1 MDVPPAGVFDA
12 LHELIRSRRSIRKWH
27 PDPVPA
33 QDLLLMLD
41 AARHAPS
48 DTNAQPWRF
57 VVVRRPE
64 TIAALEDAT
73 AQRLE
78 ALAASAPKEVAR
90 KVRVFARY
98 GARFRTAP
106 ALVVVVGRRYE
117 SRFTREIFAY
127 LLSPEALHK
136 LGEEESMK
144 STALASMNLL
154 LAAHALGY
162 GAVPMSG
169 PVLVA
174 PQEIK
179 ELLCLAEG
187 EEPHLVVALGRPA
200 EAPTGAGRR
209 PLADMV
215 MFID

>member
-1 MDVPPAGVFDA
+1 MAATSAFDA
-12 LHELIRSRRSIRKWH
+12 LHQLISTRRSIRKWL
-27 PDPVPA
+27 PDPVPDE
-33 QDLLLMLD
+33 DLLLMLD

-57 VVVRRPE
+57 VVVRRPDM
-64 TIAALEDAT
+64 IAAIEDAT
-73 AQRLE
+73 AGRLE
-78 ALAASAPKEVAR
+78 ALAATAPREVAR

-106 ALVVVVGRRYE
+106 CLIIVVGKRYE
-117 SRFTREIFAY
+117 SRFTREIFAH
-127 LLSPEALHK
+127 LISPEALRR
-136 LGEEESMK
+136 LGEEESIK

-174 PQEIK
+174 PEEIK
-179 ELLCLAEG
+179 RLLSLTEG
-187 EEPHLVVALGRPA
+187 EEPHLAVALGRPA

-209 PLADMV
+209 PLSEMV
-215 MFID
+215 TFVD